1 MSAAAKRFSRRYA
14 SSCVNGS
21 LLAALPNWPAVKANP
36 RLVNQPITSVDNI
49 WKRLMKL
56 FESEIGDNGNFRNL
70 YEVLSICVD
79 VGNLSE
85 TRGELEYLAAYF
97 GKSPAELDRAIAQIF
112 AQDDFD
118 HCAILLIGR

>member
-1 MSAAAKRFSRRYA
+1 
-14 SSCVNGS
+14 
-21 LLAALPNWPAVKANP
+21 
-36 RLVNQPITSVDNI
+36 LVNQPITSVDNI